1 MRGEDPLRALKKGS
15 MEGSPPHARGR
26 LTLFSSR
33 YCQSRITP
41 ACAGK
46 TCGRPAG
53 KTGTIGSPPHARG
66 RRVYGL
72 WYPRSERI
80 TPACAGKTS
89 TYGAYIHSHRDH
101 PRMRGEDHRFLF
113 GGDYPSGSPPHAR
126 GRPAPRPR
134 AGREE
139 RITPAC
145 AGKTSLAPFSG
156 LRSWDHPRMRGED
169 ICDR

>member
-1 MRGEDPLRALKKGS
+1 MRGEDVSNESSAALS
-15 MEGSPPHARGR
+15 AGSPPHARGR
-26 LTLFSSR
+26 PVRALWR
-33 YCQSRITP
+33 DVRGGITP

-46 TCGRPAG
+46 T
-53 KTGTIGSPPHARG
+53 K
-66 RRVYGL
+66 L
-72 WYPRSERI
+72 
-80 TPACAGKTS
+80 
-89 TYGAYIHSHRDH
+89 YIALYESS
-101 PRMRGEDHRFLF
+101 L
-113 GGDYPSGSPPHAR
+113 GSPPHAR